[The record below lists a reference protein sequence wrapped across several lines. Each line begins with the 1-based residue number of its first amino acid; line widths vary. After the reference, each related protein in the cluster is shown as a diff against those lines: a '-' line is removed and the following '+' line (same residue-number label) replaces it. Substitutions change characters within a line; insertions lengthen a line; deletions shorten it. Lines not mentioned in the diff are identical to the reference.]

1 MSSRHQARAAADLL
15 TTTGNASARVIA
27 ARMLAF
33 SVPAGALSPWHQAEA
48 QRMTSEKVSAAS
60 EGLLS
65 AGAELAMLPYR
76 MLQIAAR
83 PAAWTPSGW
92 MDAWMASAGLW
103 IGVGNAALR
112 PAKTTVVRNQ
122 ARLARTHR

>member
-33 SVPAGALSPWHQAEA
+33 SDPAGALSPWHQAEA

>member
-1 MSSRHQARAAADLL
+1 MPARHQVRTAADLL

-33 SVPAGALSPWHQAEA
+33 SDPAGALSPWHQAEA

-60 EGLLS
+60 KGLLS

-83 PAAWTPSGW
+83 PAAWTPGGW
-92 MDAWMASAGLW
+92 MDAWMDSAGLW
-103 IGVGNAALR
+103 IGVGNAALQ
-112 PAKTTVVRNQ
+112 PARATVVRNQ